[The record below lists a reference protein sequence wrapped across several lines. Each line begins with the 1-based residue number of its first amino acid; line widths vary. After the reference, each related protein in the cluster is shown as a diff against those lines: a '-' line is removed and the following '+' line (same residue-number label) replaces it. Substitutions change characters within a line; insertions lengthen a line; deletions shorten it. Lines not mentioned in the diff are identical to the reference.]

1 MRKWFARIA
10 GSVLASLAA
19 AAAATPA
26 SGQTASQVG
35 SSADAMILSNSPT
48 NNYGAAGAI
57 SVSAAKANG
66 QLSSVIKFDLSASKA
81 LFDFTYGAGQWQ
93 VQSATLQ
100 LFEATPRASVFNSP
114 ATAGSIAATW
124 QSRYA
129 WAEGTGSPL
138 NPTTDGITWNSEAS
152 FVGGVDQS
160 MGTLAYDGQTAA
172 SPTYP
177 LTLVSGFTN
186 DVLSGGLTTLRLTA
200 GDANVNG
207 VFNAREFNGGVNRPV
222 LTVTAGPAVNAPEP
236 AAATL
241 LIAAAG
247 AACGVRR
254 RR

>member
-1 MRKWFARIA
+1 MRKWFAGIA
-10 GSVLASLAA
+10 GGVLATLAA
-19 AAAATPA
+19 GAGTCAFAATT
-26 SGQTASQVG
+26 SSQVG

-66 QLSSVIKFDLSASKA
+66 QLSSVIQFDLSQSKA

-124 QSRYA
+124 QSNDA
-129 WAEGTGSPL
+129 WTEGTGSPL
-138 NPTTDGITWNSEAS
+138 NPTTDGITWNTQPS
-152 FVGGVDQS
+152 FQSAADQS

-186 DVLSGGLTTLRLTA
+186 DVLTGALT
-200 GDANVNG
+200 
-207 VFNAREFNGGVNRPV
+207 
-222 LTVTAGPAVNAPEP
+222 
-236 AAATL
+236 
-241 LIAAAG
+241 
-247 AACGVRR
+247 
-254 RR
+254 